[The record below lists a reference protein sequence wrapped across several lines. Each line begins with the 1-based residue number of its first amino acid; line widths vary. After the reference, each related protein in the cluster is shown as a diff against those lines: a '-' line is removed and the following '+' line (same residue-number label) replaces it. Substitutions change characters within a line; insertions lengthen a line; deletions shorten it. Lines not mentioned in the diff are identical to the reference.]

1 MSRTRFFTTVAAVL
15 ALHVAVQAQDLTVT
29 GTVTDGSS
37 GEPVPFASIQVKGTL
52 TGGSADTDGHYS
64 ILVEENAVLVFSSIG
79 YVDTEVEVA
88 GRSVIDV
95 SLEPDTETLMETTIL
110 AL

>member
-52 TGGSADTDGHYS
+52 TGGSADTDKTITKEITVNQAAGSGQGSNMHWIYS
-64 ILVEENAVLVFSSIG
+64 QVQAMFLSVLLFITQITCLLTG
-79 YVDTEVEVA
+79 
-88 GRSVIDV
+88 
-95 SLEPDTETLMETTIL
+95 L
-110 AL
+110 